1 MRTIM
6 VLLVAVAAGSVLT
19 FSAASAARKPVTK
32 TFHVALTGEAESP
45 AGDPVATGTATI
57 RLRTDGRVCYQL
69 AAKNLP
75 RAVAAHI
82 HKGKAGV
89 SGNVVVPLKTPNAAG
104 NAKGCTKAAK
114 ALVRSMIK
122 SPRGFYVN
130 VHTAEFPN
138 GAIRG
143 QLKGSSTKSFGTVVK
158 RTLNGTSEPNA
169 TGTAV
174 LRFRPGLVCYRLT
187 AANVTLPTVAA
198 HIHKGAAGASGN
210 GRRPVHG
217 AGCLRHV
224 RRLHDRRPEP
234 DRRHPRKPLRLLRQ
248 RAHEGAPGRRDPR
261 PARLNSVT
269 GEGRLRAAL
278 L

>member
-1 MRTIM
+1 MRTLM
-6 VLLVAVAAGSVLT
+6 VLLAAVAAGSVLT
-19 FSAASAARKPVTK
+19 FSAASAARKPATK
-32 TFHVALTGEAESP
+32 TFRVALTGEAESP

-75 RAVAAHI
+75 KAVAAHI

-104 NAKGCTKAAK
+104 NAKGCTKAKK

-130 VHTAEFPN
+130 VHTGEFPN

-174 LRFRPGLVCYRLT
+174 LRFRPGLVCFRLT
-187 AANVTLPTVAA
+187 AANVTLPTLAA
-198 HIHKGAAGASGN
+198 HIHKGAAGANGNVVVPLKAPDANGTADGCQTADQSLIADILANLSGYYVN
-210 GRRPVHG
+210 VHTKEHPGG
-217 AGCLRHV
+217 AI
-224 RRLHDRRPEP
+224 
-234 DRRHPRKPLRLLRQ
+234 
-248 RAHEGAPGRRDPR
+248 RAQLA
-261 PARLNSVT
+261 
-269 GEGRLRAAL
+269 
-278 L
+278 

>member
-6 VLLVAVAAGSVLT
+6 VLLAAVAAGSILT

-75 RAVAAHI
+75 RALAAHI

-122 SPRGFYVN
+122 SPRAFYVN

-143 QLKGSSTKSFGTVVK
+143 QLKGSSTKSFGTIVK

-187 AANVTLPTVAA
+187 AANVTLPTVGA
-198 HIHKGAAGASGN
+198 HIHKGAAGVSGPVVVPFTAPGASGISDGCTTTDQSLIDEILGN
-210 GRRPVHG
+210 LSGFYVNIHTTEHKGG
-217 AGCLRHV
+217 AI
-224 RRLHDRRPEP
+224 
-234 DRRHPRKPLRLLRQ
+234 
-248 RAHEGAPGRRDPR
+248 RAQLA
-261 PARLNSVT
+261 
-269 GEGRLRAAL
+269 
-278 L
+278 